1 MYIDGSN
8 PETDHNLYT
17 LDKNQ
22 PLLTDFNVSKA
33 KSVLF
38 YPRLKKNRTKQQKP
52 EKKESIYNTKLHW
65 KYLTG
70 SKY

>member
-22 PLLTDFNVSKA
+22 PLLTYFNVSKA

-38 YPRLKKNRTKQQKP
+38 YPRLKKTRTKQQKTG
-52 EKKESIYNTKLHW
+52 EKRINLQYQTPLKIFNW
-65 KYLTG
+65 F
-70 SKY
+70 

>member
-22 PLLTDFNVSKA
+22 PLLTYFNVSKA

-38 YPRLKKNRTKQQKP
+38 YPRLKKNQNKTTKNRR
-52 EKKESIYNTKLHW
+52 KKNQSTIPNSIENI
-65 KYLTG
+65 
-70 SKY
+70 